1 MPLRNGFLLGN
12 DSGTTAGGGS
22 GRFRKETT
30 REENALLP
38 NAGMS
43 AREDAMNDDRI
54 REERE
59 RLRVRK
65 EKDLQNGLVDRLHR
79 ESIEENWDLAE
90 SVCTE
95 EELAAD
101 FARSRRLNFW
111 LAIDFATFW
120 LSVLFL
126 TVRSNAEADP
136 FSQDSPETDVLLI
149 GLLFVSFFGWWVLLF
164 LRRGHRQDFTRDFA
178 LRLEAR
184 KKAGRKTG
192 PGEEDL
198 P

>member
-1 MPLRNGFLLGN
+1 
-12 DSGTTAGGGS
+12 
-22 GRFRKETT
+22 
-30 REENALLP
+30 
-38 NAGMS
+38 
-43 AREDAMNDDRI
+43 MNDDRI

-59 RLRVRK
+59 RLRIRK

-90 SVCTE
+90 SVYTE

-111 LAIDFATFW
+111 LAIDFAAFW

-164 LRRGHRQDFTRDFA
+164 LRRADRQDFTREFA

-184 KKAGRKTG
+184 KKVLDKTPPPESG
-192 PGEEDL
+192 APGVQGDATLSEETR

>member
-1 MPLRNGFLLGN
+1 
-12 DSGTTAGGGS
+12 
-22 GRFRKETT
+22 
-30 REENALLP
+30 
-38 NAGMS
+38 
-43 AREDAMNDDRI
+43 MNDDRI

-59 RLRVRK
+59 RLRIRK

-90 SVCTE
+90 SVYTE

-111 LAIDFATFW
+111 LAIDFAAFW

-126 TVRSNAEADP
+126 TVRSNAEAEP

-164 LRRGHRQDFTRDFA
+164 LRRADRQDFTREFA

-184 KKAGRKTG
+184 KKTGRKTG
-192 PGEEDL
+192 PGQEDL